1 MEKLYTTK
9 EVAEMLK
16 LNERTIKRYVK
27 EGTLKAVRI
36 GSAVRITEQAIKDM
50 MCEYNTQEDEKN

>member
-16 LNERTIKRYVK
+16 LNERTIKRYIK

-50 MCEYNTQEDEKN
+50 MCEYTPEEEKK

>member
-50 MCEYNTQEDEKN
+50 MCEYNTQEEKKN

>member
-16 LNERTIKRYVK
+16 LNERTIKRYIK

-36 GSAVRITEQAIKDM
+36 GSAVRITEQAV
-50 MCEYNTQEDEKN
+50 

>member
-16 LNERTIKRYVK
+16 LNERTIKRYIK

-36 GSAVRITEQAIKDM
+36 GSAVRITEKAIKDM
-50 MCEYNTQEDEKN
+50 MCEYTPEEEKK